1 MAKIYTKTGDK
12 GMTTLY
18 GGSKVKKSSKRVGAY
33 GAVDEANSFIG
44 LAAAQIRNE
53 DLEAILRICQEK
65 LFTIGAE
72 LASDDRGRRML
83 EVTITPNDALQLET
97 LIDALVSKLP
107 MSKGFQVPGKSVRSA
122 YLHVARTMV
131 RKAER
136 LIVGVKEEARV
147 SQDVLIYMNR
157 LSDFLFI
164 LARVVDELGV
174 FGKGSNERE
183 ESIYDS

>member
-18 GGSKVKKSSKRVGAY
+18 GGSKVRKSSKRVDAY

-44 LAAAQIRNE
+44 LAAAQIDNE
-53 DLEAILRICQEK
+53 DLEAILRICQQK
-65 LFTIGAE
+65 LFLVGAE

-83 EVTITPNDALQLET
+83 KERIVPEDALQLER
-97 LIDALVSKLP
+97 LIDAFAQKLPVSKE
-107 MSKGFQVPGKSVRSA
+107 FQIPGKSVKSA
-122 YLHVARTMV
+122 YLHVARSMV

-136 LIVGVKEEARV
+136 LIVGIKEEARV
-147 SQDVLIYMNR
+147 SQEILTYMNR

-164 LARVVDELGV
+164 LTRV
-174 FGKGSNERE
+174 RE
-183 ESIYDS
+183 ELMI